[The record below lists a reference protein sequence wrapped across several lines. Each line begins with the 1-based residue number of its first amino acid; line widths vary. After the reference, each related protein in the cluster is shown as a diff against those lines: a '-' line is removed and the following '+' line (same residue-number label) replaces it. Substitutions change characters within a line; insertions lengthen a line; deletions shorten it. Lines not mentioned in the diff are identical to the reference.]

1 MAASATIHHYIP
13 QFYQRGFIADNTG
26 LIWVYE
32 KDKEPRQ
39 ISVRKTGMEINL
51 YGFTNQEKEF
61 DTQIVESELASIDS
75 DGAKAIHKL
84 EKGLLLNK
92 DERRNICK
100 FVSVMWRR
108 TLKHKKHAEDMAA
121 GMMEKFFEEHN
132 DDWLRQILQERI
144 MSPARVEQLFNQQK
158 AELEK
163 IREQYIQ
170 QVPDFIFPN
179 NALRSS
185 IFENVLYAMD
195 WAYFKSTPD
204 TEFLTCDDPVAF
216 NKGSGLKDRN
226 AVIIF
231 PLSRKLLLQAMWITN
246 YRNDFHQLRDTD
258 IRTLNRYT
266 VCNAHNQVYASKKS
280 NVIAGFVNK
289 WIGSFESKGKVD

>member
-13 QFYQRGFIADNTG
+13 QFYQRGFIADNSG

-32 KDKEPRQ
+32 QGKQPRQ
-39 ISVRKTGMEINL
+39 ISVRKTGMDINL
-51 YGFTNQEKEF
+51 YGFTNRGKEF
-61 DTQIVESELASIDS
+61 DTQTVESELAKIDS
-75 DGAKAIHKL
+75 DGAKSIHKL
-84 EKGLLLNK
+84 EKGLLLNEY
-92 DERRNICK
+92 ERRNLCK
-100 FVSVMWRR
+100 FVSIMWRR
-108 TLKHKKHAEDMAA
+108 TMKHKKHAENMVAE
-121 GMMEKFFEEHN
+121 MMQGFFEEH
-132 DDWLRQILQERI
+132 DDAWLRQRIQERVKSSAEMERI
-144 MSPARVEQLFNQQK
+144 FNEQK

-163 IREQYIQ
+163 IREQYMQ

-179 NALRSS
+179 NTLRNSM
-185 IFENVLYAMD
+185 FENVLYAMD

-231 PLSRKLLLQAMWITN
+231 PLSRKLLLQAMWITD
-246 YRNDFHQLRDTD
+246 YRNDFHQLKDID

-266 VCNAHNQVYASKKS
+266 VCNAHKQVYSSKKS
-280 NVIAGFVNK
+280 SLMAEFVNK
-289 WIGSFESKGKVD
+289 WIGTYESKGKAD